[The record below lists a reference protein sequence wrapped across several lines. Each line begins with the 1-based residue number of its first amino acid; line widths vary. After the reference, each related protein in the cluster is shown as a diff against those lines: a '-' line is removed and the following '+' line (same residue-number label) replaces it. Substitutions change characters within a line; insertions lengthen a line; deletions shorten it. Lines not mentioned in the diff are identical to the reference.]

1 MSNVNV
7 TLNVLACLITSG
19 EATDPLVET
28 LEMRGI
34 VDDARKIN
42 LFDGE
47 RGPRIFVET
56 KEYLECDWDDLFA
69 DRDTAIRHIFNW
81 VKTNH
86 AKDARLSFSMASD
99 TTNVAYKLH
108 LSLEDRSS
116 LRFRLE
122 FDMQDA
128 RHPVFRKCEVRMRRA
143 NANYFLAPLDINGGM
158 KHSPTAFLQC
168 IRECAEYAEI
178 QALASAIAEEGF
190 VGHVCRIATNG
201 EPWGEESYF
210 DRDEWGEKV
219 ARSVYLAT
227 YGSERYEYEID
238 DEGNERATLRCGK
251 HFKCLFKQKAGGNT
265 RLRNVVF
272 TGTATGKQAPKPA
285 AAKASPASKNPKQA
299 AVPKSSTLL
308 KPAKEKAAA
317 PSGKQDKDEFAGSTS
332 QPKQKPG
339 YRRVEIGEKDVLVR
353 LETANYEAHRHA
365 TERVEISVEVKQPL
379 GRTLRVP
386 VTAYWCKSCK
396 AYLLSPFA
404 YNTLKGNGR
413 FICCKVVKDGEMDS
427 GGNLVDKRSTEC
439 FLAEESLLHSYGYN
453 VGKKDS
459 LTPAERRMIL
469 EFVVDRGIM
478 NPARAIGF
486 LQYLV
491 DRAKSR
497 KKADMSNA
505 IHCWET
511 DIRFLK
517 ELEKKR

>member
-1 MSNVNV
+1 MSDVNA

-19 EATDPLVET
+19 EATDPLIEN

-34 VDDARKIN
+34 VDDPRKIN

-56 KEYLECDWDDLFA
+56 KEYLECGWDDLFV

-81 VKTNH
+81 VKANH
-86 AKDARLSFSMASD
+86 AKDTRLSFSMASD
-99 TTNVAYKLH
+99 TTFVAYKLH
-108 LSLEDRSS
+108 LTLEDRSS

-122 FDMQDA
+122 FDMRDA
-128 RHPVFRKCEVRMRRA
+128 RHPAFRKCEVRMRRA
-143 NANYFLAPLDINGGM
+143 NANYFLAPLNITEGM
-158 KHSPTAFLQC
+158 KHSPAAFLQC

-190 VGHVCRIATNG
+190 VGHVCRVAANG

-219 ARSVYLAT
+219 VRSVYLAT
-227 YGSERYEYEID
+227 YGPERYEYEID
-238 DEGNERATLRCGK
+238 DGGNERATLRCGK
-251 HFKCLFKQKAGGNT
+251 HFKCLFKQKADEDA
-265 RLRNVVF
+265 RLKNIVL
-272 TGTATGKQAPKPA
+272 TGVATGKQATKPA
-285 AAKASPASKNPKQA
+285 AAKASPEPKTPKQA
-299 AVPKSSTLL
+299 AVSKPPSLA
-308 KPAKEKAAA
+308 KPARQKASPSALKDMPAA
-317 PSGKQDKDEFAGSTS
+317 PLS
-332 QPKQKPG
+332 QSNQKPS

-353 LETANYEAHRHA
+353 LETANYEAHKHA

-379 GRTLRVP
+379 GRTLHVP
-386 VTAYWCKSCK
+386 VTAYWCKICG

-427 GGNLVDKRSTEC
+427 RGNLIEKRSTER

-469 EFVVDRGIM
+469 EFVVERGIM
-478 NPARAIGF
+478 KPARAIGF

-517 ELEKKR
+517 ELERKR